1 MLVNVEKEKS
11 PVTSGYLI
19 DRLRTVVF
27 YRGDFAPVS
36 LPPPIP
42 ATSGD
47 IFWLSQLGKG
57 VPPASCGQRPGMLTF
72 YNTMDSPPE

>member
-1 MLVNVEKEKS
+1 MLVNLEEEKS

-27 YRGDFAPVS
+27 YRDDFAPA
-36 LPPPIP
+36 PQGTP

-47 IFWLSQLGKG
+47 TFWLSQLGKG
-57 VPPASCGQRPGMLTF
+57 VLSASRGQRPGMLLTF
-72 YNTMDSPPE
+72 YNTLDSPPQ